1 MKYLKKFE
9 KYGEEKIGVIKHEI
23 GKPPYVLCDNGEKY
37 EFNGSD
43 LYGEK
48 PKVFDLCTFE
58 IDNQGSFARKDITPY
73 VGMIVRFRL
82 DNFNNGYNY
91 EIFKDDQIENTK
103 HKKGIIQKDG
113 VLSNGKLYNHDVRGT
128 DDEDYPEVLID
139 AKEVGGRGSFSRQ
152 SIKPYIGMTVRFK
165 VSQKDTP
172 YDYIIKKEDNI

>member
-23 GKPPYVLCDNGEKY
+23 GKPPYVLCENGEKY
-37 EFNGSD
+37 EFSGTD
-43 LYGEK
+43 IYGEH
-48 PKVFDLCTFE
+48 PNDLCTFE

-73 VGMIVRFRL
+73 IGMIVRFRL
-82 DNFNNGYNY
+82 DNFSNSYNY
-91 EIFKDDQIENTK
+91 EIFKDDQIDTN

-128 DDEDYPEVLID
+128 DNEDYPEVLIY

-165 VSQKDTP
+165 VYRNDAP
-172 YDYIIKKEDNI
+172 YDYIIKKEDNL